1 MSYAFG
7 GADGLN
13 AAEVA
18 VQAATAA
25 AWAAALW
32 LGYTQLKAL
41 SEEEGG
47 QQGRRG
53 CATCSGTGHVTCFCT
68 RWENDAS
75 NVGCGTCRG
84 SRRMT
89 CAACR
94 GGGTAVPI
102 EAKLYIRPEPRIRPE
117 ADYK

>member
-1 MSYAFG
+1 MGISAQPPEQPLPG
-7 GADGLN
+7 GWSLPCLPGRRL
-13 AAEVA
+13 
-18 VQAATAA
+18 TSSTH
-25 AWAAALW
+25 WR
-32 LGYTQLKAL
+32 TQ
-41 SEEEGG
+41 EEGG

-53 CATCSGTGHVTCFCT
+53 CPTCSGTGHVTCFCT

-75 NVGCGTCRG
+75 DVGCGTCRG

-102 EAKLYIRPEPRIRPE
+102 EAKLYIRSEPRIRPE